1 MYTFVFVLT
10 HKFPAPLPLPL
21 LSIFCILQ
29 PRYTTIIFSS
39 RLTVYYINVP
49 VTFELGSDP
58 VSRKIRLITETAL
71 RHLSFAAFS
80 QHRDSALHSP
90 VAKALKLFLSKVTL
104 ISLPCVNPENNSIF
118 FMLKSTSCVCELSVL
133 EIYAMIRNPCCS
145 AICHPKMEE

>member
-1 MYTFVFVLT
+1 MYTFVVLT

-29 PRYTTIIFSS
+29 LRYTTIIFSS

-71 RHLSFAAFS
+71 RHLSEKSRVYFAAFS

-104 ISLPCVNPENNSIF
+104 ISLPRRKCVNPENNSIF
-118 FMLKSTSCVCELSVL
+118 FYVK
-133 EIYAMIRNPCCS
+133 IHFIR
-145 AICHPKMEE
+145 M

>member
-29 PRYTTIIFSS
+29 PRYTTIMFSS

-71 RHLSFAAFS
+71 RHLSF
-80 QHRDSALHSP
+80 DSALHSP

-104 ISLPCVNPENNSIF
+104 ISLPRRKCVNPENNSIF
-118 FMLKSTSCVCELSVL
+118 FYVKIHFMRMWVVSVRNLCNDQKPML
-133 EIYAMIRNPCCS
+133 
-145 AICHPKMEE
+145 